1 MLALM
6 NTVKLDFLD
15 IANDKFKIMKISNND
30 LIEQKKNRPGSDE
43 DSSKT
48 LQLLRIK
55 GFPRLLPEG
64 LIF

>member
-6 NTVKLDFLD
+6 NTAKLDFLD